1 MNKFITINDVQ
12 INMEIRDGQIF
23 ANTKDIAKVFDKR
36 HDNILRDLRAIQLKD
51 KSGLLKIELS
61 SYINKQNKVQPMYN
75 LDKDA
80 FSILVMSFTSEK
92 AFQWKLPYIQ
102 AFNAMEKY
110 IQDKILVDSTLEI
123 QLLKNTIEQKDMLIA
138 DQQKH
143 QLVTYVNGNKSL
155 RKILKEHYTNI
166 LGEKEVWQYLVNI
179 GLVKYVPRTTHI
191 KILLDDSYGE
201 QEIDSIIWDE
211 EMLIPILE
219 DIIRIRNEE

>member
-1 MNKFITINDVQ
+1 
-12 INMEIRDGQIF
+12 
-23 ANTKDIAKVFDKR
+23 
-36 HDNILRDLRAIQLKD
+36 
-51 KSGLLKIELS
+51 
-61 SYINKQNKVQPMYN
+61 
-75 LDKDA
+75 
-80 FSILVMSFTSEK
+80 MSFTSEK

-110 IQDKILVDSTLEI
+110 IQDKILVDSNLEI

-138 DQQKH
+138 DRQKH

-155 RKILKEHYTNI
+155 RKILKEHYANI

-179 GLVKYVPRTTHI
+179 GLVKYVPRTTHM

>member
-12 INMEIRDGQIF
+12 INMEIIDEQIF

-36 HDNILRDLRAIQLKD
+36 HDNILKDLRAIQTTD
-51 KSGLLKIELS
+51 KNGLLKIKES
-61 SYINKQNKVQPMYN
+61 SYVNEQNKIQPMYE
-75 LDKDA
+75 LDRDA
-80 FSILVMSFTSEK
+80 FSILVMSFTGEK
-92 AFQWKLPYIQ
+92 AFQWKLSYIQ

-110 IQDKILVDSTLEI
+110 IQDKILADSTLEI

-143 QLVTYVNGNKSL
+143 QLVTYPNGNKSL

-166 LGEKEVWQYLVNI
+166 LGEKEVWQYFVNI
-179 GLVKYVPRTTHI
+179 GLVKYVPRTTNM